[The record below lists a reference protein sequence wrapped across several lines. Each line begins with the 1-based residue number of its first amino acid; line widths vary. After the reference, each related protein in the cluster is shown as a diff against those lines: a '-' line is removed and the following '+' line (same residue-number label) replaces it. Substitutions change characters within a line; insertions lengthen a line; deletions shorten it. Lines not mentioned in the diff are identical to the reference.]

1 VEELV
6 VHQALLQ
13 QQVQIQYFQLSHQQE
28 VVEEHNHLLNVVVQ
42 VVQVVE
48 PVVMEVLLV
57 VVEQVIHLPLVHHK
71 EIQVDLTVPSQIIMQ
86 VQEVVDTQVLVLQHQ
101 VQELLELQVVTVVM
115 VQMFL
120 QVSQHL

>member
-1 VEELV
+1 
-6 VHQALLQ
+6 
-13 QQVQIQYFQLSHQQE
+13 